1 METDGTYESR
11 DTRGSAVPR
20 PAGPP
25 VPPGPPPRGSAGQ
38 PSWGPAGPP
47 SPGSAGQPSRGSAA
61 SPPPR
66 PAGPPPQGAVAS
78 PPPRP
83 AVSPPPAHVSARV
96 GVAEWLR
103 IPRPAAAPGI
113 WRLGHRERPER
124 EPDLVPGRQL
134 ITGAFVAYLCGWLLW
149 SLLWNGYL
157 EGWWIFVNDWWLLPM
172 LWLVPSE
179 WRNPTHPDVELY
191 VGASYLWYGILLTLF
206 AVGFGRVG
214 NWRDIWQRYGVPIWP
229 LFVLLPGVWREMP
242 RTVTWLTW
250 VSSLYYVLL
259 AASLVAA
266 VCRVGSWP
274 PVRRRLERGSATGAP
289 PPPAPAADPAE
300 WPDLRDAGVAEA
312 AARLAEATRQGVLGD
327 VDYARIRRA
336 WQGVRTRPERL
347 AAFTEAV
354 RARGAAACGHPSG
367 LRDLPVRTATHDL
380 ATGQVLIGTAA
391 DHPRNPYARRTTGV
405 ALEPAL
411 LGTSLLAVGPAGA
424 GKTARLVR
432 PVVESLCL
440 QALANRAAVV
450 AVTAQGP
457 ALGPDEA
464 FDVVVSVGRP
474 RSTHDLDLY
483 GGADDPDEAARIL
496 AEALVGDLVA
506 DNRRAATAVAQL
518 IGPFLAAYG
527 RFPGVPELRE
537 LLVGTPEALAAL
549 RAAVAGDAAQLRELD
564 ARQRQAERG
573 DEVGVLL
580 AERIAFLDRPAF
592 AGFFR
597 TAGGT
602 HTGADAAENAGRDAG
617 TDRRLGEER
626 ERPQFSL
633 RAVEHPLRVRVD
645 LPERGHAEA
654 SRIVSRLL
662 LAQFAEAAL
671 GRRDRSL
678 FACLVLDDATYTVT
692 GDSVRALQR
701 LRSANAGVVL
711 ALRSL
716 EDVPE
721 ALRGPLLGAVG
732 CRMAFAGIAPW
743 DGGRF
748 AEAWGTEWVQTR
760 DVTNRQII
768 SDEPLTKALHFMRR
782 LVTGKAATA
791 EAVTVREVE
800 RERWSASDLAHA
812 VPAGHAVLS
821 VTHVR
826 GEHAPPLLV
835 DLWS

>member
-11 DTRGSAVPR
+11 DTRGGAVPR
-20 PAGPP
+20 PAGFTADPGAAASGPTREPADGRPADGEQQPPARPADRP
-25 VPPGPPPRGSAGQ
+25 VPPAGPVVPHTRSVVPPPPTHA
-38 PSWGPAGPP
+38 PT
-47 SPGSAGQPSRGSAA
+47 
-61 SPPPR
+61 
-66 PAGPPPQGAVAS
+66 
-78 PPPRP
+78 
-83 AVSPPPAHVSARV
+83 RV

-103 IPRPAAAPGI
+103 IPRPAAEPGV
-113 WRLGHRERPER
+113 WRLGHRPRPQE
-124 EPDLVPGRQL
+124 EPDLVPARRL
-134 ITGAFVAYLCGWLLW
+134 FAGAVISLLSGWLLW

-157 EGWWIFVNDWWLLPM
+157 GRYWLWPL
-172 LWLVPSE
+172 LVLTPDS
-179 WRNPTHPDVELY
+179 WRTDAETWAT
-191 VGASYLWYGILLTLF
+191 ASYAYYTLVGGGFLVFF
-206 AVGFGRVG
+206 ARIGHVP
-214 NWRDIWQRYGVPIWP
+214 DIWRRY
-229 LFVLLPGVWREMP
+229 
-242 RTVTWLTW
+242 
-250 VSSLYYVLL
+250 
-259 AASLVAA
+259 AHKKN
-266 VCRVGSWP
+266 
-274 PVRRRLERGSATGAP
+274 AP
-289 PPPAPAADPAE
+289 PPPPPPAADPVD
-300 WPDLRDAGVAEA
+300 WPELRDAGLTEA
-312 AARLAEATRQGVLGD
+312 AGTLADATRRGTLGD

-354 RARGAAACGHPSG
+354 RTRGAAACGHPSG
-367 LRDLPVRTATHDL
+367 VRDLPVRSATHDL
-380 ATGQVLIGTAA
+380 ATAQVLIGTAA

-405 ALEPAL
+405 ALEPGL

-424 GKTARLVR
+424 GKTVRLVR

-450 AVTAQGP
+450 AVTSHGS
-457 ALGPDEA
+457 ALGPDES

-474 RSTHDLDLY
+474 DSTHDLDLY

-506 DNRRAATAVAQL
+506 DSRRAATALAQL
-518 IGPFLAAYG
+518 IGPFRAAHG
-527 RFPGVPELRE
+527 RFPAVPELRE
-537 LLVGTPEALAAL
+537 LLGGTPGALDAL
-549 RAAVAGDAAQLRELD
+549 RAAVGDDPAQLRELD
-564 ARQRQAERG
+564 ARQRQAARG
-573 DEVGVLL
+573 DDVGELL

-592 AGFFR
+592 ARFFR
-597 TAGGT
+597 T
-602 HTGADAAENAGRDAG
+602 D
-617 TDRRLGEER
+617 GETR
-626 ERPQFSL
+626 QFSL
-633 RAVEHPLRVRVD
+633 HAVEHPLRVRVD

-662 LAQFAEAAL
+662 LAQFSEAILA
-671 GRRDRSL
+671 RRDRSL

-692 GDSVRALQR
+692 GESVRSVQR

-748 AEAWGTEWVQTR
+748 AETWGTEWVQTR

-782 LVTGKAATA
+782 VVTGKAATA

-800 RERWSASDLAHA
+800 RQRWSASDLAHA

-821 VTHVR
+821 LTHVR
-826 GEHAPPLLV
+826 GEHTPPLLV
-835 DLWS
+835 DLRS

>member
-1 METDGTYESR
+1 METEGTYESR
-11 DTRGSAVPR
+11 DTRGGAVPR

-25 VPPGPPPRGSAGQ
+25 VPPGPPPQ
-38 PSWGPAGPP
+38 
-47 SPGSAGQPSRGSAA
+47 A
-61 SPPPR
+61 SPV
-66 PAGPPPQGAVAS
+66 PPPPTHA
-78 PPPRP
+78 P
-83 AVSPPPAHVSARV
+83 ARI

-103 IPRPAAAPGI
+103 IPRPAAGPGV
-113 WRLGHRERPER
+113 WRLGHRERPEL
-124 EPDLVPGRQL
+124 EPDAVPGRQL
-134 ITGAFVAYLCGWLLW
+134 ITGAVVAYLCGWLLW

-172 LWLVPSE
+172 LWLVPEDS
-179 WRNPTHPDVELY
+179 WLPASPDFAVY
-191 VGASYLWYGILLTLF
+191 VGATYLWYAILLTLF

-214 NWRDIWQRYGVPIWP
+214 NWREVWQRYGVPIWP
-229 LFVLLPGVWREMP
+229 LFVLVPGVWREMP

-250 VSSLYYVLL
+250 VSNLYYVLL
-259 AASLVAA
+259 IAALVAA
-266 VCRVGSWP
+266 VGRAGAWP
-274 PVRRRLERGSATGAP
+274 VVRRRFGGPSGTPGAAP
-289 PPPAPAADPAE
+289 PPPPAADPAE
-300 WPDLRDAGVAEA
+300 WPELRDAGLTEA
-312 AARLAEATRQGVLGD
+312 AVQLSEATRQGTLGD

-354 RARGAAACGHPSG
+354 RTRGAAACGHPSG

-380 ATGQVLIGTAA
+380 ATDQVLIGTAA

-405 ALEPAL
+405 ALEPAV
-411 LGTSLLAVGPAGA
+411 LGTSLVAVGPAGA
-424 GKTARLVR
+424 GKTVRLVR
-432 PVVESLCL
+432 PVVEALCL

-450 AVTAQGP
+450 AVTSHGA

-474 RSTHDLDLY
+474 ESTHDLDLY
-483 GGADDPDEAARIL
+483 GGADDPDEAARVL

-506 DNRRAATAVAQL
+506 DSRRAATALAQL

-537 LLVGTPEALAAL
+537 LLAGTPTALAAL
-549 RAAVAGDAAQLRELD
+549 REAVADDPAQLRELD
-564 ARQRQAERG
+564 ARQRQADRG
-573 DEVGVLL
+573 DEAGVLL
-580 AERIAFLDRPAF
+580 AERVAFLDRPAF
-592 AGFFR
+592 ARFFR
-597 TAGGT
+597 TEGSGG
-602 HTGADAAENAGRDAG
+602 EK
-617 TDRRLGEER
+617 
-626 ERPQFSL
+626 PQFSL

-662 LAQFAEAAL
+662 LAQFAEAAIA
-671 GRRDRSL
+671 RRDRSL

-692 GDSVRALQR
+692 ADSVRALQR

-743 DGGRF
+743 DGNRF
-748 AEAWGTEWVQTR
+748 AETWGTEWVQTR

-782 LVTGKAATA
+782 LVTGKATTA

-800 RERWSASDLAHA
+800 RQRWSASDLAHA

-821 VTHVR
+821 LTHVR
-826 GEHAPPLLV
+826 GEHTPPLLV
-835 DLWS
+835 DLRS

>member
-1 METDGTYESR
+1 METEGTYESR
-11 DTRGSAVPR
+11 DTRGSGEPHEPRGGAVPR
-20 PAGPP
+20 PAGPS
-25 VPPGPPPRGSAGQ
+25 GPPV
-38 PSWGPAGPP
+38 
-47 SPGSAGQPSRGSAA
+47 
-61 SPPPR
+61 
-66 PAGPPPQGAVAS
+66 PAGPPPQAPPARGAAAPS
-78 PPPRP
+78 PVP
-83 AVSPPPAHVSARV
+83 PPPAHAPSRL

-113 WRLGHRERPER
+113 WRLGHRERPET

-134 ITGAFVAYLCGWLLW
+134 ITGALVAYLCGWLLW

-172 LWLVPSE
+172 LWLVPDE
-179 WRNPTHPDVELY
+179 WRNPASPDFAVY
-191 VGASYLWYGILLTLF
+191 VGATYLWYAVLLSLF

-214 NWRDIWQRYGVPIWP
+214 NWREIWQRFGVPIWP
-229 LFVLLPGVWREMP
+229 LFVLLPGVWRDMP

-250 VSSLYYVLL
+250 VSNLYYVLL
-259 AASLVAA
+259 IAAAVAA
-266 VCRVGSWP
+266 VGRAGAWP
-274 PVRRRLERGSATGAP
+274 AVRRRIGGPDGTKAPAP
-289 PPPAPAADPAE
+289 PPPAADPAG
-300 WPDLRDAGVAEA
+300 WPELREAGLPEA
-312 AARLAEATRQGVLGD
+312 ADRLAEATRQGTLGD

-354 RARGAAACGHPSG
+354 RTRGAAACGHPSG

-405 ALEPAL
+405 ALEPAV
-411 LGTSLLAVGPAGA
+411 LGTSLLAVGPAGT
-424 GKTARLVR
+424 GKTVRLVR
-432 PVVESLCL
+432 PVVEALCL

-450 AVTAQGP
+450 AVTDRGAGI
-457 ALGPDEA
+457 GPDDS

-474 RSTHDLDLY
+474 GSTHDLDLY
-483 GGADDPDEAARIL
+483 GGSDDPDEAARIL
-496 AEALVGDLVA
+496 AEALVGDLA
-506 DNRRAATAVAQL
+506 TDSRRAGTALAQL
-518 IGPFLAAYG
+518 IGPFRAAYG

-537 LLVGTPEALAAL
+537 LLAGTPESLGAL
-549 RAAVAGDAAQLRELD
+549 RAAVADDPAQLRELD
-564 ARQRQAERG
+564 ARQRQADRG
-573 DEVGVLL
+573 DEAGVLL

-597 TAGGT
+597 TEGKPA
-602 HTGADAAENAGRDAG
+602 TGDD
-617 TDRRLGEER
+617 
-626 ERPQFSL
+626 RPQFSL

-671 GRRDRSL
+671 ARRDRSL

-721 ALRGPLLGAVG
+721 TLRGPLLGAVG

-748 AEAWGTEWVQTR
+748 AETWGTEWVQTR

-782 LVTGKAATA
+782 LVTGRAATA

-821 VTHVR
+821 LTHVR
-826 GEHAPPLLV
+826 GEHTPPLLV
-835 DLWS
+835 DLRG

>member
-11 DTRGSAVPR
+11 DTRGGGEPRDPGSGAVPR

-25 VPPGPPPRGSAGQ
+25 VP
-38 PSWGPAGPP
+38 AGPP
-47 SPGSAGQPSRGSAA
+47 SRVPRTSQAGPRTPV
-61 SPPPR
+61 PPPPTHAPTR
-66 PAGPPPQGAVAS
+66 I
-78 PPPRP
+78 
-83 AVSPPPAHVSARV
+83 
-96 GVAEWLR
+96 GVADWLR

-113 WRLGHRERPER
+113 WRLGHRERPES

-172 LWLVPSE
+172 LWLVPEE
-179 WRNPTHPDVELY
+179 WRAATSPDFAVY
-191 VGASYLWYGILLTLF
+191 VGAVYLWYGILLTLF

-214 NWRDIWQRYGVPIWP
+214 NWREIWQRYGVPVWP
-229 LFVLLPGVWREMP
+229 LFVLVPGVWREMP

-250 VSSLYYVLL
+250 VSNLYYVLL
-259 AASLVAA
+259 IAALVAA
-266 VCRVGSWP
+266 VGRAGAWP
-274 PVRRRLERGSATGAP
+274 AVRRRFGGPAGATAAAP
-289 PPPAPAADPAE
+289 PPPPGADPAE
-300 WPDLRDAGVAEA
+300 WSELRDAGLPEA
-312 AARLAEATRQGVLGD
+312 AAQLAEATRQGALGD

-347 AAFTEAV
+347 AAFTDAV
-354 RARGAAACGHPSG
+354 RTRGAAACGHPSG

-405 ALEPAL
+405 ALEPAV

-424 GKTARLVR
+424 GKTVRLVR
-432 PVVESLCL
+432 PVVEALCL

-450 AVTAQGP
+450 AVTAQGA
-457 ALGPDEA
+457 ALGPDDS

-474 RSTHDLDLY
+474 GSTHDLDLY

-506 DNRRAATAVAQL
+506 DSRRAGTALAQL
-518 IGPFLAAYG
+518 IGPFRAAYG

-537 LLVGTPEALAAL
+537 LLTGAPEPLAAL
-549 RAAVAGDAAQLRELD
+549 RAAVADDPAQLRELD
-564 ARQRQAERG
+564 ARGRQADRG

-597 TAGGT
+597 TEGGE
-602 HTGADAAENAGRDAG
+602 GA
-617 TDRRLGEER
+617 R

-633 RAVEHPLRVRVD
+633 GAVEHPLRVRVD

-671 GRRDRSL
+671 ARRDRSL

-701 LRSANAGVVL
+701 LRSAHAGVVL

-732 CRMAFAGIAPW
+732 CRMVFAGIAPW

-748 AEAWGTEWVQTR
+748 AETWGTEWVQTR

-782 LVTGKAATA
+782 LVTGRAATA

-821 VTHVR
+821 LTHVR
-826 GEHAPPLLV
+826 GEHTPPLLV
-835 DLWS
+835 DLRG